1 MLFGCSLVVVSVL
14 LLLVLELD
22 AAAASSFD
30 VVVVV
35 GLLLVELELLV
46 ELLLLLLLAAE
57 IALTT
62 MRTGSF
68 SGVGEDDVDPVPL
81 VLGPFPLN
89 VTTVL
94 FEVDVAPFVWLF
106 VAS

>member
-30 VVVVV
+30 VVVV
-35 GLLLVELELLV
+35 GLLLVELELA

-57 IALTT
+57 MALTT

>member
-30 VVVVV
+30 VVVV
-35 GLLLVELELLV
+35 GLLFVELELA

-57 IALTT
+57 MALTT

>member
-1 MLFGCSLVVVSVL
+1 VLFGCSLVVVSVL

-30 VVVVV
+30 VVVV
-35 GLLLVELELLV
+35 GLLLVEFELAV
-46 ELLLLLLLAAE
+46 LLLLLLLAAE
-57 IALTT
+57 MALTT

>member
-30 VVVVV
+30 VVVV

-57 IALTT
+57 MALTT

>member
-30 VVVVV
+30 VVVV
-35 GLLLVELELLV
+35 GLLLVEFELAV
-46 ELLLLLLLAAE
+46 LLLLLLLAAE
-57 IALTT
+57 MALTT